1 MEAKQVL
8 VFDFDGTIA
17 DTLPR
22 ILAISNRLSEEF
34 GYRQVPDDEI
44 EMFRGKRSREAL
56 KLLQIPFTKIPAI
69 ALRMKAELQK
79 DMHLS
84 KPISSVKEVLNE
96 LRSSYRLG
104 IVTSNSQSNVERFLG
119 ANEMPFF
126 DFIYSSSSLFGK
138 SLVLKSML
146 RARQLLREGTVYI
159 GDETRD
165 VDAARKSG
173 IDMIAVSWG
182 ANSAEALARQK
193 PQYLIHHPEGL
204 LTLLGK

>member
-44 EMFRGKRSREAL
+44 EMFRGKRSREVL
-56 KLLQIPFTKIPAI
+56 KLLQIPLTKIPAI

-79 DMHLS
+79 DMHLL
-84 KPISSVKEVLNE
+84 KPISSVKEVLDE

-182 ANSAEALARQK
+182 ANSAEALARQQ
-193 PQYLIHHPEGL
+193 PQHLIHHPDGL